1 MTGLRQKQPRKRVG
15 NVSLEKV
22 YNYIDG
28 HAEDFVQDLVR
39 LVRQPSVS
47 AKDEGIAECAR
58 LVEEMMRETGLST
71 KVLEGEKGNPVVY
84 GEVRSKSSGKTLLFY
99 DHYDVQPPEPLEKWS
114 CEPFSGKIVDG
125 KIYGR
130 GVIDN
135 KGNFVSRLKA
145 VQAFLETDGD
155 VPVNIKFFVEGEEE
169 IGSPNLEPIVRAYRH
184 ILGADAAI
192 WEFGGTDR
200 RGRPHLYL
208 GLKGVLSVELR
219 VKAANKD
226 VHSANAPLIPNAAW
240 RLVWAL
246 NTLKDENERILID
259 GFYEDVVPPSAE
271 EIECLRRIPFEEKEL
286 KEELGLKQFLKNV
299 SGFEALKALLYQPT
313 CTING
318 LFAGYTGKGSKTVLP
333 HEAMAKLDFRLVPNQ
348 KPDEIFGKLVRH
360 LKRHGFGDFE
370 VIRHGS
376 TEPAKTPIN
385 DPFVG
390 LVAKTAEKV
399 YGKRAVI
406 YPLSAGS
413 GPMHLFRNLLGY
425 PIVSAGCGH
434 PESNTHAPNEN
445 LKIESFITGT
455 KFIATLISDFA
466 YAHAG

>member
-1 MTGLRQKQPRKRVG
+1 M
-15 NVSLEKV
+15 SLEKV
-22 YNYIDG
+22 YNYIDE
-28 HAEDFVQDLVR
+28 HAEAFVQDLVR

-47 AKDEGIAECAR
+47 AKGEGIGDCAK
-58 LVEEMMRETGLST
+58 LVEEMMGEAGLST
-71 KVLEGEKGNPVVY
+71 KILSSKKGNPVVY
-84 GEVRSKSSGKTLLFY
+84 GEVKSKGSGKTLLFY
-99 DHYDVQPPEPLEKWS
+99 DHYDVQPPEPLEKWDYD
-114 CEPFSGKIVDG
+114 PFSGKIVNG

-130 GVIDN
+130 GVTDN

-145 VQAFLETDGD
+145 VQAFLDVAGE

-184 ILGADAAI
+184 ILWADAAL
-192 WEFGGTDR
+192 WEFGWTDR
-200 RGRPHLYL
+200 KGRPHLYL
-208 GLKGVLSVELR
+208 GLKGVLSIELR
-219 VKAANKD
+219 AKAAKKD
-226 VHSANAPLIPNAAW
+226 VHSANAPLIPNPAW

-246 NTLKDENERILID
+246 NTLKDENEKILVE
-259 GFYEDVVPPSAE
+259 GFYENVVPPSAE
-271 EIECLRRIPFEEKEL
+271 EIECLRLIPFEEKEL
-286 KEELGLKQFLKNV
+286 KEELGLKQFLKGV
-299 SGFEALKALLYQPT
+299 GGFEALKVLLYQPT

-318 LFAGYTGKGSKTVLP
+318 LIAGYTGKGSKTVLP

-348 KPDEIFGKLVRH
+348 KPDEIFNKLVLH
-360 LKRHGFGDFE
+360 LKRHGFEDLE

-376 TEPAKTPIN
+376 TEPAKTPLS
-385 DPFVG
+385 DPFVS

-445 LKIESFITGT
+445 LKIESFIVGT

-466 YAHAG
+466 HAYA

>member
-1 MTGLRQKQPRKRVG
+1 M
-15 NVSLEKV
+15 SLEKV
-22 YNYIDG
+22 YNYIDE
-28 HAEDFVQDLVR
+28 HAEAFVQDLVL

-47 AKDEGIAECAR
+47 AKGEGIGDCAK
-58 LVEEMMRETGLST
+58 LVEEMMREAGLST
-71 KVLEGEKGNPVVY
+71 KILSSEKGNPVVY
-84 GEVRSKSSGKTLLFY
+84 GEVKSKGSRKTLLFY
-99 DHYDVQPPEPLEKWS
+99 DHYDVQPPEPLEKWDYD
-114 CEPFSGKIVDG
+114 PFSGKIVNG

-130 GVIDN
+130 GVTDN

-145 VQAFLETDGD
+145 VQAFLDVFGE

-184 ILGADAAI
+184 ILWADAAL

-200 RGRPHLYL
+200 KGRPHLYL
-208 GLKGVLSVELR
+208 GLKGVLSIELR
-219 VKAANKD
+219 AKAAKKD
-226 VHSANAPLIPNAAW
+226 VHSANAPLIPNPAW

-246 NTLKDENERILID
+246 NTLKDENEKILIE
-259 GFYEDVVPPSAE
+259 GFYENVVPPSAE
-271 EIECLRRIPFEEKEL
+271 EIECLRLIPFEEKEL
-286 KEELGLKQFLKNV
+286 KEELGLKQFLKGV
-299 SGFEALKALLYQPT
+299 SGFEALKVLLYQPT

-318 LFAGYTGKGSKTVLP
+318 LLAGYTGKGSKTVLP

-348 KPDEIFGKLVRH
+348 KPDEIFNKLVLH
-360 LKRHGFGDFE
+360 LKRHGFEDLE

-376 TEPAKTPIN
+376 TEPAKTPLS
-385 DPFVG
+385 DPFVS

-445 LKIESFITGT
+445 LKIESFIIGT

-466 YAHAG
+466 HAHA

>member
-1 MTGLRQKQPRKRVG
+1 M
-15 NVSLEKV
+15 SLEMV
-22 YNYIDG
+22 YKYIDE
-28 HAEDFVQDLVR
+28 HTEVFIQDLVR

-47 AKDEGIAECAR
+47 AKGEGIAECAR
-58 LVEEMMRETGLST
+58 LVEEMMREAGLST
-71 KVLEGEKGNPVVY
+71 KVLVGERGNPVIY
-84 GEVRSKSSGKTLLFY
+84 GEVRSKKSEKTLLFY
-99 DHYDVQPPEPLEKWS
+99 DHYDVQPPEPLERWDY
-114 CEPFSGKIVDG
+114 EPFSGKIVDG

-130 GVIDN
+130 GVTDN

-145 VQAFLETDGD
+145 VQAFLEAAGD
-155 VPVNIKFFVEGEEE
+155 VPVNIKFFVDGEEE
-169 IGSPNLEPIVRAYRH
+169 IGSPNLEPIVRAH
-184 ILGADAAI
+184 KQILLADAAI

-219 VKAANKD
+219 AKAAKKD
-226 VHSANAPLIPNAAW
+226 VHSANAPLIPNPAW
-240 RLVWAL
+240 RLIWAL
-246 NTLKDENERILID
+246 NTLKGEDERILID
-259 GFYEDVVPPSAE
+259 GFYEKVVPPSAE
-271 EIECLRRIPFEEKEL
+271 EIECLRKIPFEEKEL
-286 KEELGLKQFLKNV
+286 KEELGLKQFLKGV

-333 HEAMAKLDFRLVPNQ
+333 HEAVAKLDFRLVPNQ
-348 KPDEIFGKLVRH
+348 KPDEIFNKLVRH
-360 LKRHGFGDFE
+360 LKKHGFKDLE
-370 VIRHGS
+370 VIKHGS
-376 TEPAKTPIN
+376 TEPTKTPVS
-385 DPFVG
+385 DPFVN
-390 LVAKTAEKV
+390 LVATTAERV
-399 YGKRAVI
+399 YGKKAVI

-425 PIVSAGCGH
+425 PIISVGCGH

-466 YAHAG
+466 HAYA